1 MSFQNSSLRKRYEET
16 LKLRD
21 YRPRTCQS
29 YVWAVDKLAEHFGT
43 SPAELSEDDVRKYL
57 IYCMERKKYS
67 SASMRIVYSGIKI
80 MYSTV
85 LGKDW
90 DLLSLLRVKCD
101 HRLPSVLTPDEVKQ
115 VFSHLA
121 PRHNYIFLF
130 AIYSLGVRL
139 SEGLNL
145 QSCDVDRKRM
155 MIHVRHGKGARDR
168 YIPLPRKTLTLLEEH
183 WRSHRN
189 PTFLFPALGRYGDN
203 PAESKLPMSP
213 QTVQDAMRRAVAAA
227 KINKK
232 NITPHT
238 LRHCYATHLLEAG
251 ASLKSIQRYLGHSQ
265 IETTMLYLHITDIS
279 EKDFRELL
287 NVLIGRL

>member
-1 MSFQNSSLRKRYEET
+1 
-16 LKLRD
+16 
-21 YRPRTCQS
+21 
-29 YVWAVDKLAEHFGT
+29 
-43 SPAELSEDDVRKYL
+43 
-57 IYCMERKKYS
+57 
-67 SASMRIVYSGIKI
+67 

-85 LGKDW
+85 LDKDW
-90 DLLSLLRVKCD
+90 DLLSLLRGKCD
-101 HRLPSVLTPDEVKQ
+101 HRLPSVLTPNEVKQ

-189 PTFLFPALGRYGDN
+189 PTLSFPC
-203 PAESKLPMSP
+203 
-213 QTVQDAMRRAVAAA
+213 TW
-227 KINKK
+227 
-232 NITPHT
+232 
-238 LRHCYATHLLEAG
+238 
-251 ASLKSIQRYLGHSQ
+251 SLW
-265 IETTMLYLHITDIS
+265 
-279 EKDFRELL
+279 
-287 NVLIGRL
+287 